1 MKKFFVFRF
10 GLLLL
15 MVSLISCDGYSGMDG
30 IVKDSETEEVLE
42 GVKIKMTSH
51 YKTINTTTNQF
62 GEFYASHMYSC
73 GISKCDDSFTIKF
86 EKDGYENL
94 EFKANY
100 YPPKNDNVEIIDGK
114 NIIKLKRL
122 ENE

>member
-1 MKKFFVFRF
+1 MKLKFLKF
-10 GLLLL
+10 GLLFFVISF
-15 MVSLISCDGYSGMDG
+15 MSCDGFSGMDG
-30 IVKDSETEEVLE
+30 IVKDSETGEVLE
-42 GVKIKMTSH
+42 GVKVEMTSH
-51 YKTINTTTNQF
+51 YETINTVTNEL

-73 GISKCDDSFTIKF
+73 GITKCDDSFTIKF

-114 NIIKLKRL
+114 NIIKLRKL